1 MSDLVKTAI
10 RLDSDDLDWFRKQY
24 RSVGYNRAL
33 RTLMRRHRRSVEA
46 RASQKKK
53 KRGTDVR
60 LTDSDLSGFG
70 N

>member
-24 RSVGYNRAL
+24 RSVGYNRVL

-46 RASQKKK
+46 KASK

-60 LTDSDLSGFG
+60 LTDSDLSGLG